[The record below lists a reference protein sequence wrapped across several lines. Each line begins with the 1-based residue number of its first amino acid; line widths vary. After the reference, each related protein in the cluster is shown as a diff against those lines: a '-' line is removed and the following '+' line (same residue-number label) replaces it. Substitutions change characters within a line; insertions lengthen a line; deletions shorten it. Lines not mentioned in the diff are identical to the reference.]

1 MELLLKKSLSSL
13 CAALFASLA
22 LAAGPTNATD
32 QPPPSVN
39 PHLNSKYLL
48 QYRALLVEFKK
59 PVTAEQLRVKS
70 GTPLDEAPAAIAG
83 ADGYTILKNKRLHT
97 TDGEPATHKDLDIHT
112 RTVPEEIPGGLR
124 GRQISETTGEVMN
137 IAPVVVTT
145 PIGDQIST
153 NIEFFH
159 SLKAKIKDGGVT
171 EFFRSNESKDG
182 GVVTYQA
189 GSQETLGA
197 GDYATYTW
205 QHDGQQYALLLQLEA
220 VDPIKHD

>member
-1 MELLLKKSLSSL
+1 MNKSLSSL

-22 LAAGPTNATD
+22 LAAGPASATD
-32 QPPPSVN
+32 QLPPSVN

-59 PVTAEQLRVKS
+59 PVTAEQLRVKN

-83 ADGYTILKNKRLHT
+83 VDGFTILKNKRLDT

-137 IAPVVVTT
+137 IIPAIVTT
-145 PIGDQIST
+145 PNGDQIST

-159 SLKAKIKDGGVT
+159 SLKAK
-171 EFFRSNESKDG
+171 SG

-189 GSQETLGA
+189 GRQETLGA
-197 GDYATYTW
+197 GDYATYAW
-205 QHDGQQYALLLQLEA
+205 QHDGQHYALLLQLEA
-220 VDPIKHD
+220 VEPIKHD

>member
-1 MELLLKKSLSSL
+1 MKKSLSSL

-159 SLKAKIKDGGVT
+159 SLKAKIKDGGV
-171 EFFRSNESKDG
+171 
-182 GVVTYQA
+182 VTYQA

>member
-1 MELLLKKSLSSL
+1 MKKSLSSL
-13 CAALFASLA
+13 CAALFASVA
-22 LAAGPTNATD
+22 LVAGPVSATD
-32 QPPPSVN
+32 QLPPSVN

-48 QYRALLVEFKK
+48 QYRALLVKLKK
-59 PVTAEQLRVKS
+59 PVTEEQSRVKS

-97 TDGEPATHKDLDIHT
+97 TDGEPATHKDLVTHT

-124 GRQISETTGEVMN
+124 GRQISETIGEVMN
-137 IAPVVVTT
+137 IAPAVATT
-145 PIGDQIST
+145 AKKISSDI
-153 NIEFFH
+153 NFFH
-159 SLKAKIKDGGVT
+159 YIKAEKGGVAT
-171 EFFRSNESKDG
+171 YKVG
-182 GVVTYQA
+182 GQK
-189 GSQETLGA
+189 TLGA

>member
-1 MELLLKKSLSSL
+1 MKKSFSSL

-22 LAAGPTNATD
+22 LAAGPVSATD
-32 QPPPSVN
+32 QLPPSVN

-48 QYRALLVEFKK
+48 QYRALLVKFKK
-59 PVTAEQLRVKS
+59 PVTEEQLRVKS

-83 ADGYTILKNKRLHT
+83 ADGYTILRNKRLHT
-97 TDGEPATHKDLDIHT
+97 TDGEPATHKDLVTHT

-124 GRQISETTGEVMN
+124 GRQISETIGEVMN
-137 IAPVVVTT
+137 IAPAVATT
-145 PIGDQIST
+145 ANGEKIST
-153 NIEFFH
+153 DTNFLHHI
-159 SLKAKIKDGGVT
+159 KAENGGVAT
-171 EFFRSNESKDG
+171 YKVG
-182 GVVTYQA
+182 GQK
-189 GSQETLGA
+189 TLGA

>member
-48 QYRALLVEFKK
+48 QYRALLVKFKK
-59 PVTAEQLRVKS
+59 PVTEEQLRVKS

-83 ADGYTILKNKRLHT
+83 ADGYTILRNKRLHT
-97 TDGEPATHKDLDIHT
+97 TDGEPATHKDLVTHT

-124 GRQISETTGEVMN
+124 GRQISETIGEVMN
-137 IAPVVVTT
+137 ITPAVVTN
-145 PIGDQIST
+145 PNGDQIATS
-153 NIEFFH
+153 IEFFH
-159 SLKAKIKDGGVT
+159 SIKNKAG
-171 EFFRSNESKDG
+171 E
-182 GVVTYQA
+182 VVTYQA
-189 GSQETLGA
+189 GRKETRLLGA

-205 QHDGQQYALLLQLEA
+205 QHNGQQYALLLQLEA

>member
-1 MELLLKKSLSSL
+1 MKKSLSSL
-13 CAALFASLA
+13 CAILVASLA
-22 LAAGPTNATD
+22 VAAGPATATD
-32 QPPPSVN
+32 QLPPSVN

-48 QYRALLVEFKK
+48 QYRALLVEFKH
-59 PVTAEQLRVKS
+59 PVTAEQLRIKS
-70 GTPLDEAPAAIAG
+70 GIPLDEAPAAIAG

-97 TDGEPATHKDLDIHT
+97 TDGEPATHKDLDTHT

-137 IAPVVVTT
+137 IAPAVVTT
-145 PIGDQIST
+145 PNGDQIST

-159 SLKAKIKDGGVT
+159 TLKAKA
-171 EFFRSNESKDG
+171 G

-189 GSQETLGA
+189 GRQETLGA

-205 QHDGQQYALLLQLEA
+205 QHDGQQYALLLQLET

>member
-1 MELLLKKSLSSL
+1 MKKSLSSL
-13 CAALFASLA
+13 CAILFASLA
-22 LAAGPTNATD
+22 VTAAPASATN
-32 QPPPSVN
+32 QLPPLPQSVN

-83 ADGYTILKNKRLHT
+83 ADGYTILKNKRLDT
-97 TDGEPATHKDLDIHT
+97 TDGEPATHKDLDIHI

-124 GRQISETTGEVMN
+124 GRQISETIGEVMN
-137 IAPVVVTT
+137 IAPAVVTT
-145 PIGDQIST
+145 PNGDQIST

-159 SLKAKIKDGGVT
+159 SLKTKA
-171 EFFRSNESKDG
+171 G

-189 GSQETLGA
+189 GRQETLGA
-197 GDYATYTW
+197 GDYATYSW
-205 QHDGQQYALLLQLEA
+205 QHDGQQYALLLQLET
-220 VDPIKHD
+220 VERIKHD